1 MMLHYAQLV
10 IELVLGTDMKN
21 HFAII
26 GHFSTVHMLGN
37 VPPRRPSACS
47 TGSAG
52 NTRVQVRSRVTVCGA
67 RVLQGGA
74 AGWWV

>member
-1 MMLHYAQLV
+1 MQLV

-52 NTRVQVRSRVTVCGA
+52 NTRVQVRSWVTHGVWSK
-67 RVLQGGA
+67 GA
-74 AGWWV
+74 AEGGGGSAGWGV